1 MNQQKGMV
9 KIMELII
16 FTLLFFAALTPLA
29 LCALGIIRKPS
40 SRKAALAVNI
50 VSCFLVC
57 IVAFSSGAI
66 RVSAAE
72 TPAPE
77 SAETTVEDA
86 AESDSPYTTGFGIGL
101 MGAALATG
109 LSCVGTGIAVASSAS
124 AAIGAISENPKTF
137 GKALIF
143 VALAEGVALYGM
155 LISIQTLAKF

>member
-72 TPAPE
+72 APR
-77 SAETTVEDA
+77 
-86 AESDSPYTTGFGIGL
+86 PNRQKQL
-101 MGAALATG
+101 
-109 LSCVGTGIAVASSAS
+109 
-124 AAIGAISENPKTF
+124 
-137 GKALIF
+137 
-143 VALAEGVALYGM
+143 
-155 LISIQTLAKF
+155 

>member
-1 MNQQKGMV
+1 
-9 KIMELII
+9 MELII

-40 SRKAALAVNI
+40 SRKTALAVNI
-50 VSCFLVC
+50 ISCFLVC

-72 TPAPE
+72 APE
-77 SAETTVEDA
+77 AETVETTA
-86 AESDSPYTTGFGIGL
+86 VESDSPYTTGFGIGL

-109 LSCVGTGIAVASSAS
+109 LSCVGAGIAVASSAS

-155 LISIQTLAKF
+155 LISIQILAKF